1 MQDKDRCKTK
11 TDARQK
17 QSEYH
22 QADIKK
28 QPGRQKTAGPSKEMI
43 RQEKTI
49 MEIYAKYT
57 FTSCS
62 LKYSM
67 YWEGAF
73 PLVITLGI
81 LSRLHKWVNA
91 RLLNLDSLSSM

>member
-1 MQDKDRCKTK
+1 MQDKNRCKTK
-11 TDARQK
+11 TVRLSLDRYKITAT
-17 QSEYH
+17 
-22 QADIKK
+22 ILL
-28 QPGRQKTAGPSKEMI
+28 GRQKTAEPSKKMI
-43 RQEKTI
+43 RPEKTI